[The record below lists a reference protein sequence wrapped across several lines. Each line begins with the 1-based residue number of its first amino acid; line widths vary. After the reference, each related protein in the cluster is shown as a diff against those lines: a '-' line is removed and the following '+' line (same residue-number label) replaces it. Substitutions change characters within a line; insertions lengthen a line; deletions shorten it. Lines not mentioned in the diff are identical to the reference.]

1 MSDMKHAKIKTTTIN
16 LDGSTNIE
24 TKSYFEELA
33 SVKEETQ
40 KTTWTD
46 DTNLLADSIKCLD
59 VITKHISEEVSI
71 NIKREKGKI
80 VIVKTWTIRKESYK
94 K

>member
-1 MSDMKHAKIKTTTIN
+1 MKHARIKTTTIN
-16 LDGSTNIE
+16 LDGSTSIE

-46 DTNLLADSIKCLD
+46 DTNLLADSIRCLD
-59 VITKHISEEVSI
+59 VITQHISEEVCI

-80 VIVKTWTIRKESYK
+80 VIIKTWTVRKESYK